1 MLKDDVMSLDSST
14 SVLSKLSISTRDVIS
29 STSSISDDDT
39 VAVTATPKKRKMN
52 EGITGNNQLHPDLQH
67 VRKSERI
74 VDKMKSKLHC
84 TTHQAIGAVV
94 EVANGMF
101 NCQWKYHDEDKE
113 TYDLDTVPHHK
124 NIREARKAV
133 TALTLASMVAQ
144 TSQHSSSQH
153 KTSLNLYLLKDSTD
167 LYTWLLLS
175 CISDLLQIY

>member
-1 MLKDDVMSLDSST
+1 MKVSLET
-14 SVLSKLSISTRDVIS
+14 
-29 STSSISDDDT
+29 
-39 VAVTATPKKRKMN
+39 
-52 EGITGNNQLHPDLQH
+52 NQLHPDLQH

-124 NIREARKAV
+124 NVREAGKAV
-133 TALTLASMVAQ
+133 TALTLASMVDEIME
-144 TSQHSSSQH
+144 SES
-153 KTSLNLYLLKDSTD
+153 DSVICYHD
-167 LYTWLLLS
+167 DGS
-175 CISDLLQIY
+175 KK

>member
-1 MLKDDVMSLDSST
+1 MKVSLET
-14 SVLSKLSISTRDVIS
+14 
-29 STSSISDDDT
+29 
-39 VAVTATPKKRKMN
+39 
-52 EGITGNNQLHPDLQH
+52 NQLHPDLQH

-153 KTSLNLYLLKDSTD
+153 KTSLNLYVLKDSTD

-175 CISDLLQIY
+175 CITEHRCTSFYRSLTPLPTH